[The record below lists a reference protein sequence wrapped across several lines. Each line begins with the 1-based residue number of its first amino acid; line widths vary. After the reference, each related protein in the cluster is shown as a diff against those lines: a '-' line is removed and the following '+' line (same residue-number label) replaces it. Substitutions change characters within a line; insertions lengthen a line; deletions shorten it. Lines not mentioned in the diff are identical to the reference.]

1 MATRLPDRVRRAAA
15 TAAVILASVPPLAA
29 QQPSLP
35 GIVRDASVEGITAYH
50 LPSNGLTVLFYPDQT
65 KPQTLVNVTYLV
77 GSREEGPGELG
88 MAHLLEHLMVK
99 GTPDHPDIAK
109 ELESRGVQYNASTS
123 FDRTNYFELFSAADS
138 MLDWALKMEAD
149 RMVHSRIAKA
159 DLDAEMTVV
168 RNEFESGEN
177 NPTLVTIKRVLG
189 SAYLFHPYGRLPIGD
204 RSDIEHVPIERLQAF
219 YRRYYQ
225 PDNAVL
231 MIAGKFDTTRALL
244 MVRKYFGAVARPTRV
259 LEPVYTV
266 EPTQDGEREV
276 WVRRVGAEQDIA
288 AFYHTPA
295 GSSPD
300 DAAIDVLEHVLTDAP
315 SGRLYRAL
323 VETRK
328 AASVGVL
335 PLELHDPGGM
345 MFIATLKKED
355 TLAVARAA
363 MLDALRQ
370 ISTTEPPTAA
380 EVDRAKGAI
389 ASHYALALANTAGIG
404 LALSDW
410 MGVGDWRLFFLH
422 RDEVKKVTPADVQR
436 VAAAYLKPSNR
447 TLGFFVPTDHPDRAE
462 IPPAPDVA
470 RLVAGYRGE
479 AVTEAGEAFDPSPA
493 NILAHTAQFTTRAG
507 LSVALVA
514 KKTRNASVNA
524 VITLRFGSERTLQH
538 RGDAVQVAGSMLM
551 RGTTLHT
558 RQQLTDLL
566 NTLKSRMTAGGS
578 GPFVTVSIQSTREN
592 LPAVLSLAD
601 EVLRHP
607 SFDSTEFSALVD
619 EMVAQFESQS
629 KEPTTL
635 AFLGLQ
641 RRLTP
646 YPEGDPR
653 YVGTVAEDIATLK
666 TMKLADVRK
675 AYDDFFGAGAGQ
687 IAVVGDFDTTAVR
700 AQLDTM
706 FAGWKS
712 RSPYTPMV
720 NRLFAVTASRDTI
733 DTPDKANAMFV
744 AGTAFPMSDHDP
756 DYAAMS
762 LANYMLGGGALTSR
776 LTERIRVKD
785 GLSYATQSVF
795 AADPRVEAAQLIA
808 LAIHAPQNGPR
819 VIADF
824 FDVIDSTR
832 AAGFTADELAKA
844 KTGLE
849 QLHRLARSSDAALA
863 NQLTADMLL
872 GRTIQFQADEDARL
886 QQTTLDQVNAAFRKY
901 VDPSRFAVVWA
912 GDTSK
917 LKAPAPPRPAR

>member
-149 RMVHSRIAKA
+149 RMVHSRIAKS

-675 AYDDFFGAGAGQ
+675 AYVDFFGAGAGQ

-917 LKAPAPPRPAR
+917 LKAPAPPKPAR

>member
-149 RMVHSRIAKA
+149 RMVHSRIAKS

-566 NTLKSRMTAGGS
+566 NTLKSRMTAG
-578 GPFVTVSIQSTREN
+578 
-592 LPAVLSLAD
+592 
-601 EVLRHP
+601 
-607 SFDSTEFSALVD
+607 
-619 EMVAQFESQS
+619 
-629 KEPTTL
+629 
-635 AFLGLQ
+635 
-641 RRLTP
+641 
-646 YPEGDPR
+646 
-653 YVGTVAEDIATLK
+653 
-666 TMKLADVRK
+666 
-675 AYDDFFGAGAGQ
+675 
-687 IAVVGDFDTTAVR
+687 
-700 AQLDTM
+700 
-706 FAGWKS
+706 
-712 RSPYTPMV
+712 
-720 NRLFAVTASRDTI
+720 
-733 DTPDKANAMFV
+733 
-744 AGTAFPMSDHDP
+744 
-756 DYAAMS
+756 
-762 LANYMLGGGALTSR
+762 
-776 LTERIRVKD
+776 
-785 GLSYATQSVF
+785 
-795 AADPRVEAAQLIA
+795 
-808 LAIHAPQNGPR
+808 
-819 VIADF
+819 
-824 FDVIDSTR
+824 
-832 AAGFTADELAKA
+832 
-844 KTGLE
+844 
-849 QLHRLARSSDAALA
+849 
-863 NQLTADMLL
+863 
-872 GRTIQFQADEDARL
+872 
-886 QQTTLDQVNAAFRKY
+886 
-901 VDPSRFAVVWA
+901 
-912 GDTSK
+912 
-917 LKAPAPPRPAR
+917 

>member
-1 MATRLPDRVRRAAA
+1 MATRRPVHVRRAAMIA
-15 TAAVILASVPPLAA
+15 GALLASVAPLAA

-35 GIVRDASVEGITAYH
+35 GIVRDASVEGITAYR

-88 MAHLLEHLMVK
+88 MAHLLEHLMIK

-109 ELESRGVQYNASTS
+109 ELETRGMQYNASTS
-123 FDRTNYFELFSAADS
+123 FDRTNYFEVFAAADS
-138 MLDWALKMEAD
+138 SLEWALKMEAD
-149 RMVHSRIAKA
+149 RMVHSRIAKS

-168 RNEFESGEN
+168 RNEFENGEN
-177 NPTLVTIKRVLG
+177 SPTLVTIKRVLG

-204 RSDIEHVPIERLQAF
+204 RSDIEHVPIANLQAF
-219 YRRYYQ
+219 YHEYYQ

-244 MVRKYFGAVARPTRV
+244 MVRQYFGAVPRPARV
-259 LEPVYTV
+259 LPPVYTV

-276 WVRRVGAEQDIA
+276 WVRRVGAEQDIV

-300 DAAIDVLEHVLTDAP
+300 DAPIDVLEHVLTDAP
-315 SGRLYRAL
+315 SGRLYKAL
-323 VETRK
+323 VETKK
-328 AASVGVL
+328 AASVNVL

-345 MFIATLKKED
+345 MFLVSLRKED
-355 TLAVARAA
+355 TLALARSA
-363 MLDALRQ
+363 MLDVLQ
-370 ISTTEPPTAA
+370 TITTTEPPTAA
-380 EVDRAKGAI
+380 EVERAKNAI
-389 ASHYALALANTAGIG
+389 TSRYALSLANTAGVG

-422 RDEVKKVTPADVQR
+422 RDEVKKVTPADVAR

-462 IPPAPDVA
+462 IPAAPDI
-470 RLVAGYRGE
+470 RSLVANYRGQ
-479 AVTEAGEAFDPSPA
+479 AVAEAGEAFDPSPA
-493 NILAHTAQFTTRAG
+493 NILAHTTQFTTRAG
-507 LSVALVA
+507 LTTALLP
-514 KKTRNASVNA
+514 KQTRNASVNA
-524 VITLRFGSERTLQH
+524 VITLRFGDERTLQG
-538 RGDAVQVAGSMLM
+538 RGDALQAAAAMLM

-558 RQQLTDLL
+558 RQQITDSL
-566 NTLKSRMTAGGS
+566 NKLQSRMTTSGN
-578 GPFVTVSIQSTREN
+578 GPFVTVTIQSTRQN

-607 SFDSTEFSALVD
+607 AFDSTEFSAFVD
-619 EMVAQFESQS
+619 EQVSQLEAQS

-635 AFLGLQ
+635 AILAIQ
-641 RRLTP
+641 RQMVR
-646 YPEGDPR
+646 YPRGDPR
-653 YVGTVAEDIATLK
+653 HIGTIPEDIATLK
-666 TMKLADVRK
+666 GLTRAGVRR
-675 AYDDFFGAGAGQ
+675 AYEDFFGAGAGQ
-687 IAVVGDFDTTAVR
+687 IAVVGDFDAAAVR

-706 FAGWKS
+706 FAGWKT
-712 RSPYTPMV
+712 RSPYTTMV
-720 NRLFAVTASRDTI
+720 NRLFATTATRDTI
-733 DTPDKANAMFV
+733 DTPDKANAMFI
-744 AGTAFPMSDHDP
+744 AGATFPISDQGP
-756 DYAAMS
+756 DYAPMT
-762 LANYMLGGGALTSR
+762 LANYMLGGGTLTSR

-795 AADPRVEAAQLIA
+795 AADPRVPSAQFIA
-808 LAIHAPQNGPR
+808 LAIHAPQNGPK

-863 NQLTADMLL
+863 TQFVNDMLL

-886 QQTTLDQVNAAFRKY
+886 QQATLEQVNAAFRKY
-901 VDPSRFAVVWA
+901 VDPARIAIVWA
-912 GDTSK
+912 GDESK
-917 LKAPAPPRPAR
+917 LKAPAPPKPTP